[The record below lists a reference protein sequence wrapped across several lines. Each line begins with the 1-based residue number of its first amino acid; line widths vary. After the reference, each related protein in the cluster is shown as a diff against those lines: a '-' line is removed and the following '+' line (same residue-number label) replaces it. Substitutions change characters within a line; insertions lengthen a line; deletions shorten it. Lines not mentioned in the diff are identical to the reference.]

1 MLVMIDAIHDVG
13 SPTATPAARGQ
24 RLIAGDAPAIS
35 FQLLPIDDMGSGEDL
50 YIKMNSRG
58 KPLTPFEN
66 FKARFEQRHR
76 VGRRQGD

>member
-1 MLVMIDAIHDVG
+1 MIHAIHSRFADCD
-13 SPTATPAARGQ
+13 ARSAWQ
-24 RLIAGDAPAIS
+24 RLIASDAPAIS

-66 FKARFEQRHR
+66 FKARLRARHR
-76 VGRRQGD
+76 VGRRQGN